1 MINRLARL
9 KLHIKFQQSPVISIS
24 DTTGPLNEVF
34 FPSVTVCNL
43 NQVWLNADESL
54 FFLLKPLQIRMSQV
68 YRLGFKDMTRDSHVA
83 RMFIEKY
90 LVADVDASSQRNY
103 TQVLGQNSNEEK
115 LKSENK
121 HFHHIASF

>member
-1 MINRLARL
+1 M
-9 KLHIKFQQSPVISIS
+9 QM
-24 DTTGPLNEVF
+24 
-34 FPSVTVCNL
+34 NL
-43 NQVWLNADESL
+43 Y

-115 LKSENK
+115 LKSEKNK

>member
-1 MINRLARL
+1 MN
-9 KLHIKFQQSPVISIS
+9 HY
-24 DTTGPLNEVF
+24 
-34 FPSVTVCNL
+34 
-43 NQVWLNADESL
+43 

-103 TQVLGQNSNEEK
+103 TQV
-115 LKSENK
+115 
-121 HFHHIASF
+121 F

>member
-54 FFLLKPLQIRMSQV
+54 FFIKT
-68 YRLGFKDMTRDSHVA
+68 FADSHVPSLQVGLQRHDKGLA
-83 RMFIEKY
+83 RRSDVHREISRRRCRCFQPEK
-90 LVADVDASSQRNY
+90 LH
-103 TQVLGQNSNEEK
+103 TGVLGQNSNEKK

>member
-1 MINRLARL
+1 MN
-9 KLHIKFQQSPVISIS
+9 HY
-24 DTTGPLNEVF
+24 
-34 FPSVTVCNL
+34 
-43 NQVWLNADESL
+43 
-54 FFLLKPLQIRMSQV
+54 FLLKPLQIRMSQV

-103 TQVLGQNSNEEK
+103 TQVLGQNSNEKK